1 MTEASA
7 AGWERVVGQERAVA
21 ALQRAAS
28 RPVHAYLLVG
38 PRGSGVED
46 AARSFAATLV
56 APGDRRVGDLVGRG
70 THPDVVEIDPTGNQV
85 VIADA
90 QALVREAH
98 ASPIEC
104 DRKVVI
110 LSGADRLND
119 TAANALLKTIEEPP
133 ARTTIVLL
141 AERVDRL
148 PATIRSRCQ
157 RIDFS
162 PLDEAT
168 VRSALGDPA
177 RIPLPEARVDL
188 IARLA
193 GGRMD
198 RALALADRLGPV
210 RDAFVDA
217 AEALDGTGAAAER
230 AAVMLVDALAQSVTE
245 LETRHHSDLEQV
257 EAELS
262 AAGYPSRVVAAR
274 RRAVADRQKREHR
287 RARTD
292 ALLEGITAI
301 ESLLRDAL
309 AGSAAPRR
317 NIDRPSPDVDPRA
330 VVHALDA
337 CRSARRGLVEFN
349 ANEMLTVERL
359 LLHLPAIASGS
370 GSRPG

>member
-1 MTEASA
+1 MTDTSA
-7 AGWERVVGQERAVA
+7 AGWERVLGQERAVE

-46 AARSFAATLV
+46 AARAFAATLV
-56 APGDRRVGDLVGRG
+56 APDDRRVGDLVGRG
-70 THPDVVEIDPTGNQV
+70 EHPDVVEIDPTGNQV

-90 QALVREAH
+90 QALVHEAH

-104 DRKVVI
+104 EKKVLI

-119 TAANALLKTIEEPP
+119 TAANALLKTLEEPP

-157 RIDFS
+157 RVDFA
-162 PLDEAT
+162 PLAEST
-168 VRSALGDPA
+168 VRSGLVDAA
-177 RIPLPEARVDL
+177 RPSLPEARADL

-217 AEALDGTGAAAER
+217 AETLDGTGAAAER
-230 AAVMLVDALAQSVTE
+230 ASLMLADVVAQSV
-245 LETRHHSDLEQV
+245 HDLEERHQADLERV
-257 EAELS
+257 EAEVA

-292 ALLEGITAI
+292 AWLEGYTAI
-301 ESLLRDAL
+301 ESLFRDAL
-309 AGSAAPRR
+309 AGPTAPRR
-317 NIDRPSPDVDPRA
+317 NLDRPPRVVDPRA
-330 VVHALDA
+330 AVSALDA
-337 CRSARRGLVEFN
+337 CRRARRGLVEFN

-359 LLHLPAIASGS
+359 LLHLPAV
-370 GSRPG
+370 

>member
-1 MTEASA
+1 MTEPSA
-7 AGWERVVGQERAVA
+7 EGWEHIVGQERAVA
-21 ALQRAAS
+21 TLRRAAD
-28 RPVHAYLLVG
+28 RPVHAYLLIG

-46 AARSFAATLV
+46 AARSFAATLI
-56 APGDRRVGDLVGRG
+56 APGDARVGDLVRRG
-70 THPDVVEIDPTGNQV
+70 EHPDVVEIDPTGNQV

-148 PATIRSRCQ
+148 FATIRSRCQ
-157 RIDFS
+157 RVDFAS
-162 PLDEAT
+162 LAETT
-168 VRSALGDPA
+168 VREALADPGRATLPDA
-177 RIPLPEARVDL
+177 RLDL

-198 RALALADRLGPV
+198 RAVALADRLGPV

-217 AEALDGTGAAAER
+217 AETLDGTGAAVER
-230 AAVMLVDALAQSVTE
+230 AAVMLADVVAQSVDD
-245 LETRHHSDLEQV
+245 LETRHAAELERV
-257 EAELS
+257 EAELA

-292 ALLEGITAI
+292 AWLEGITAI
-301 ESLLRDAL
+301 ESLFRDAL
-309 AGSAAPRR
+309 AGPGAPMR
-317 NIDRPSPDVDPRA
+317 NLDRPARTVDPRA
-330 VVHALDA
+330 AVQALES
-337 CRSARRGLVEFN
+337 CRRARRGLVEFN

-359 LLHLPAIASGS
+359 LLYLPGS
-370 GSRPG
+370 

>member
-1 MTEASA
+1 MTDTSA
-7 AGWERVVGQERAVA
+7 AGWERVLGQERAVET
-21 ALQRAAS
+21 LQRAAS

-46 AARSFAATLV
+46 AARAFAATLV
-56 APGDRRVGDLVGRG
+56 APDDRRVGDLVGRG
-70 THPDVVEIDPTGNQV
+70 EHPDVVEIDPTGNQV
-85 VIADA
+85 VIADT

-104 DRKVVI
+104 EKKVVI

-119 TAANALLKTIEEPP
+119 TAANALLKTLEEPP
-133 ARTTIVLL
+133 TRTTIVLL

-157 RIDFS
+157 RVDFA
-162 PLDEAT
+162 PLAEST
-168 VRSALGDPA
+168 VRDGLGDPSLP
-177 RIPLPEARVDL
+177 PLPEARIDL

-217 AEALDGTGAAAER
+217 AETLDGTGAAVER
-230 AAVMLVDALAQSVTE
+230 AAAMLVDVVARSV
-245 LETRHHSDLEQV
+245 HDLEERHQADLERV
-257 EAELS
+257 EAELA

-292 ALLEGITAI
+292 AWLEGFIAI
-301 ESLLRDAL
+301 ESLFRDAL
-309 AGSAAPRR
+309 AGPNAPRR
-317 NIDRPSPDVDPRA
+317 NLDRPTRVVDPRGA
-330 VVHALDA
+330 VNALDA
-337 CRSARRGLVEFN
+337 CRHARRGLVEFN

-359 LLHLPAIASGS
+359 LLHLPAA
-370 GSRPG
+370 

>member
-1 MTEASA
+1 MTDTSA
-7 AGWERVVGQERAVA
+7 AGWERVLGQERAVE

-46 AARSFAATLV
+46 AARAFAATLV
-56 APGDRRVGDLVGRG
+56 APDDRRVGDLVGRG
-70 THPDVVEIDPTGNQV
+70 EHPDVVEIDPTGNQV

-90 QALVREAH
+90 QALVHEAH

-104 DRKVVI
+104 EKKVLI

-119 TAANALLKTIEEPP
+119 TAANALLKTLEEPP
-133 ARTTIVLL
+133 TRTTIVLL

-157 RIDFS
+157 RVDFA
-162 PLDEAT
+162 PLAEST
-168 VRSALGDPA
+168 VRDGLGDPSL
-177 RIPLPEARVDL
+177 RPLPEARIDL

-217 AEALDGTGAAAER
+217 AETLDGTGAAVER
-230 AAVMLVDALAQSVTE
+230 AAVMLVDVVARSVN
-245 LETRHHSDLEQV
+245 DLEERHQADLERV
-257 EAELS
+257 EAEVA

-292 ALLEGITAI
+292 AWLEGYTAI
-301 ESLLRDAL
+301 ESLFRDAL
-309 AGSAAPRR
+309 AGPTAPRR
-317 NIDRPSPDVDPRA
+317 NLDRPPRVVDPRA
-330 VVHALDA
+330 AVSALDA
-337 CRSARRGLVEFN
+337 CRRARHGLVEFN

-359 LLHLPAIASGS
+359 LLHLPAV
-370 GSRPG
+370 

>member
-1 MTEASA
+1 MTHTPAP
-7 AGWERVVGQERAVA
+7 GWERVLGQERAVA
-21 ALQRAAS
+21 TLQRAAN

-46 AARSFAATLV
+46 AARAFAATLI
-56 APGDRRVGDLVGRG
+56 APGDDRVGDLVGRG
-70 THPDVVEIDPTGNQV
+70 EHPDVVEIDPTGNQV

-104 DRKVVI
+104 EQKVLI

-157 RIDFS
+157 RVDFA
-162 PLDEAT
+162 PLSEAT
-168 VRSALGDPA
+168 VRAGLTDPA
-177 RIPLPEARVDL
+177 RPPLPEARVDL

-198 RALALADRLGPV
+198 RAVALADRLGPV

-217 AEALDGTGAAAER
+217 AESLDGTGAAVER
-230 AAVMLVDALAQSVTE
+230 AAVMLADAVAQSVT
-245 LETRHHSDLEQV
+245 DLEERHQADLDRV
-257 EAELS
+257 EAELA

-292 ALLEGITAI
+292 AWLEGFTAI
-301 ESLLRDAL
+301 ESLFRDAL
-309 AGSAAPRR
+309 AGSDAPRR
-317 NIDRPSPDVDPRA
+317 NIDRPARTVDPRA
-330 VVHALDA
+330 AVNALDA
-337 CRSARRGLVEFN
+337 CRQARRGLVEFN
-349 ANEMLTVERL
+349 ANELLTVERL
-359 LLHLPAIASGS
+359 LLHLPAG
-370 GSRPG
+370 

>member
-1 MTEASA
+1 MTETTA
-7 AGWERVVGQERAVA
+7 AGWERVIGQERAVA
-21 ALQRAAS
+21 TLQRAAG
-28 RPVHAYLLVG
+28 RPVHAYLLIG

-46 AARSFAATLV
+46 AARSFAATLI
-56 APGDRRVGDLVGRG
+56 AHGDERVGDLVGRG
-70 THPDVVEIDPTGNQV
+70 AHPDVVEIDPSGNQV

-90 QALVREAH
+90 RALVREAH
-98 ASPIEC
+98 ASPVEC
-104 DRKVVI
+104 EHKVVI

-119 TAANALLKTIEEPP
+119 TAANALLKTLEEPP

-157 RIDFS
+157 RVDFS
-162 PLDEAT
+162 PLAEAT
-168 VRSALGDPA
+168 VRAALEGPTVP
-177 RIPLPEARVDL
+177 RIPGDRADL
-188 IARLA
+188 VARLA

-217 AEALDGTGAAAER
+217 AEALDGTGAAAAR
-230 AAVMLVDALAQSVTE
+230 AAVMLADVVAQSVT
-245 LETRHHSDLEQV
+245 DLEERHQADLERV
-257 EAELS
+257 ESELA

-292 ALLEGITAI
+292 AWIEGFTAV
-301 ESLLRDAL
+301 ESLFRDAL
-309 AGSAAPRR
+309 AGPAAPRR
-317 NIDRPSPDVDPRA
+317 NLDRPPPEVHPRA
-330 VVHALDA
+330 AVTALEA

-359 LLHLPAIASGS
+359 LLHLPAIASGP